1 MRTIRIESV
10 EVNDVMPP
18 AHFVVGFGLI
28 PTILETAVVIV
39 LLWLMIRIGKL
50 ADAYSAKLK
59 AKLS

>member
-1 MRTIRIESV
+1 
-10 EVNDVMPP
+10 MPP
-18 AHFVVGFGLI
+18 AHFAVGFGLI

>member
-1 MRTIRIESV
+1 V
-10 EVNDVMPP
+10 GVNDAMPP

>member
-1 MRTIRIESV
+1 
-10 EVNDVMPP
+10 MPS

-50 ADAYSAKLK
+50 ADAYSAKVK

>member
-1 MRTIRIESV
+1 MNNAMS
-10 EVNDVMPP
+10 P

-28 PTILETAVVIV
+28 PTIIETAVAIV

-59 AKLS
+59 AKL